1 MNAAPVT
8 RPPCWLARLAAALL
22 AGGAAAF
29 AAAAIAIATAAPAS
43 AAEATG
49 PAVRVVLKFVKAGGD
64 GPVRFLADSCAAC
77 VALHD
82 PAFERDNQRETLI
95 ALALP
100 ERRTLELR
108 FRAPAGSV
116 RRVLLESGDLRFE
129 TAGDIVTVQL
139 PPVGHDAVGAGEVA
153 THIVEPG
160 MVLRF
165 EHADPARRAGAYA
178 DGPFPALQRRAADH
192 LEFAQREVIRRTGL
206 GEYVAGEKLGTIH
219 VMGFDTNYPHG
230 HTDAPPHTHM
240 HLRWPANAGTQ
251 IGHYYIGADG
261 LLERNEVGIK
271 DLDAPGASFGRG
283 DAYTTRDLRGRP
295 VYTHRITAEGWL
307 ALGRAGRPPCL
318 IRPLARGFDGGAV
331 VACPG
336 QAEVVVK
343 VDDDLAAGVL
353 RVATGA
359 VLEVFRYDP
368 DSGKLLSAAAPP
380 PVTESN
386 YPPAD

>member
-1 MNAAPVT
+1 M
-8 RPPCWLARLAAALL
+8 AAALL
-22 AGGAAAF
+22 AACAFAGAAGVTGATAPP
-29 AAAAIAIATAAPAS
+29 AAAEPT
-43 AAEATG
+43 
-49 PAVRVVLKFVKAGGD
+49 VRVVLKFVKAGGE
-64 GPVRFLADSCAAC
+64 PAPAVRFLADSCAAC
-77 VALHD
+77 TALRD
-82 PAFERDNQRETLI
+82 PAFERDNQRETLA
-95 ALALP
+95 ALVLP
-100 ERRTLELR
+100 ERRTLALR
-108 FRAPAGSV
+108 FRAAPGSV
-116 RRVLLESGDLRFE
+116 KRVLLESGDLRFE
-129 TAGDIVTVQL
+129 AAGDIVTVQV
-139 PPVGHDAVGAGEVA
+139 PPVGYDAVGAGEVA

-206 GEYVAGEKLGTIH
+206 GDYVAREKLGAIH

-230 HTDAPPHTHM
+230 HTDAPPHMHM

-261 LLERNEVGIK
+261 LLDRNEVGIK
-271 DLDAPGASFGRG
+271 DLDAPGATFGRG
-283 DAYTTRDLRGRP
+283 KSFTTRDMRGRP
-295 VYTHRITAEGWL
+295 VYTHQITAEGWL
-307 ALGRAGRPPCL
+307 RLGRAGQAPCQ
-318 IRPLARGFDGGAV
+318 IRPLARGFDGGAL

-336 QAEVVVK
+336 QPEVAVK

-368 DSGKLLSAAAPP
+368 DSGKLLSAAGPP

>member
-1 MNAAPVT
+1 MSAAPLT
-8 RPPCWLARLAAALL
+8 WAARLAAALA
-22 AGGAAAF
+22 AGAFAGAAL
-29 AAAAIAIATAAPAS
+29 AATVPPAPP
-43 AAEATG
+43 AEPT
-49 PAVRVVLKFVKAGGD
+49 VRVVLKFVKAGG
-64 GPVRFLADSCAAC
+64 GRPAPAVRFLADSCAAC
-77 VALHD
+77 AALHD
-82 PAFERDNQRETLI
+82 PAFERDNRRETL
-95 ALALP
+95 LALVLP
-100 ERRTLELR
+100 DRRTLELR
-108 FRAPAGSV
+108 FRAPAGTV
-116 RRVLLESGDLRFE
+116 KRVLLESGDLRFE
-129 TAGDIVTVQL
+129 TAGDIVTVQV
-139 PPVGHDAVGAGEVA
+139 PPLGYDAVGAGEVA

-206 GEYVAGEKLGTIH
+206 GDYVAREKLGTIH

-240 HLRWPANAGTQ
+240 HLRWPSNAGTQ

-271 DLDAPGASFGRG
+271 DLEAPGASFGRG
-283 DAYTTRDLRGRP
+283 KDFTTRDLRGRP
-295 VYTHRITAEGWL
+295 VYTHQITAEGWL
-307 ALGRAGRPPCL
+307 RLGRAGQAPCL

-336 QAEVVVK
+336 QPEVAVK

-359 VLEVFRYDP
+359 VQEVFRYDP
-368 DSGKLLSAAAPP
+368 GSGKLLSAAGPP

>member
-1 MNAAPVT
+1 MT
-8 RPPCWLARLAAALL
+8 AALL
-22 AGGAAAF
+22 AACAF
-29 AAAAIAIATAAPAS
+29 AGAAIAAAGAPSTTAPPA
-43 AAEATG
+43 AAEPT
-49 PAVRVVLKFVKAGGD
+49 VRVVLKFVKVASD
-64 GPVRFLADSCAAC
+64 EPAPAVRFLADSCAAC
-77 VALHD
+77 TALRD
-82 PAFERDNQRETLI
+82 PAFERDNQRETLA

-100 ERRTLELR
+100 ERRTLALR
-108 FRAPAGSV
+108 FRAAPGSV
-116 RRVLLESGDLRFE
+116 KRVLLESGDLRFE
-129 TAGDIVTVQL
+129 TAGDIVTVQV
-139 PPVGHDAVGAGEVA
+139 PPVGYDAVGAGEVA
-153 THIVEPG
+153 THVVEPG

-206 GEYVAGEKLGTIH
+206 GDYVAREKLGTIH

-261 LLERNEVGIK
+261 LLDRNEVGIK
-271 DLDAPGASFGRG
+271 DLDAPGATFGRG
-283 DAYTTRDLRGRP
+283 KSFTTRDMRGRP
-295 VYTHRITAEGWL
+295 VYTHQITAEGWL
-307 ALGRAGRPPCL
+307 RLGRAGQAPCL
-318 IRPLARGFDGGAV
+318 IRPLARGFDGGAL

-336 QAEVVVK
+336 QPEVAVK

-353 RVATGA
+353 HVTTGA

>member
-1 MNAAPVT
+1 MSAAPLT
-8 RPPCWLARLAAALL
+8 WAARLAAALA
-22 AGGAAAF
+22 AGAFAGAAL
-29 AAAAIAIATAAPAS
+29 AATVPPAPP
-43 AAEATG
+43 AEPT
-49 PAVRVVLKFVKAGGD
+49 VRVVLKFVKAGGVAA
-64 GPVRFLADSCAAC
+64 PAVRFLADSCAAC
-77 VALHD
+77 TALRD
-82 PAFERDNQRETLI
+82 PAFERDNQRETLA
-95 ALALP
+95 ALVLP

-108 FRAPAGSV
+108 FRAAPGSV
-116 RRVLLESGDLRFE
+116 KRVLLESGDLRFE
-129 TAGDIVTVQL
+129 TAGDIVTVQV
-139 PPVGHDAVGAGEVA
+139 PPVGYDAVGAGEVA

-206 GEYVAGEKLGTIH
+206 GDYVAREKLGTIH

-230 HTDAPPHTHM
+230 HTDAPPHMHM

-271 DLDAPGASFGRG
+271 DLDAPGATFGRG
-283 DAYTTRDLRGRP
+283 KSFTTRDMRGRP
-295 VYTHRITAEGWL
+295 VYTHQITAEGWL
-307 ALGRAGRPPCL
+307 RLGRAGQAPCL

-336 QAEVVVK
+336 QPEVVVK